1 MKYYSTRDAAVRMDA
16 AEAIKMGLSR
26 DGGLLTPCG
35 IPQIDR
41 AFLESLVNVR
51 YQERAAKV
59 MGLYLT
65 DYTYE
70 ELSGFAENAYGPE
83 KFDCDAVAPVRTVDE
98 TTHCLEL
105 WHGPTSAFKDMAL
118 QMLPQLLSAALRKTG
133 ESKTVCI
140 LVATSGDTGKAAM
153 EGFADVPQTKILV
166 FYPKD
171 GVSKVQETQMVTQD
185 GANVGVCAVE
195 GNFDDAQAGV
205 KRIFSDEAIRGHP
218 GGPGLL
224 PVLRQLHQLGPH
236 PAPGGLLY
244 LRLLRPGPGRKL
256 SMGDKVNF
264 CVPTGNFG
272 DILAAYYAKRMGL
285 PVGKL
290 ICASNCND
298 VLTDFLRTGVY
309 DKNRP
314 FHTTMSP
321 SMDILVSSNLER
333 LLFDLSGE
341 NDAEVKGYMDAL
353 AKTGKYEVS
362 DAIKA
367 ALADQFWGGFCGEAG
382 TSAAIAK
389 YYKENGYLIDTHT
402 AVAASVME
410 QYRKATGDKTV
421 TVFVSTA
428 SPYKFC
434 DHVLRAIGETPAG
447 DGVELLDQLHET
459 TGTAIPRR
467 LAALKGKARRFDLT
481 CEKPGMDSVVLEFLK
496 YIALQQSNAGNGL
509 MRQTVNLLPLDFGNP
524 KEGRRLLREAF
535 EPGIC
540 PIGAAVLCFGNFLPG
555 CQRADSLPD
564 PGRPVPGDGHSL
576 LDQKHPADHR
586 NRAAGQRRHPVGLKP
601 PLPILRPWVCHA
613 MVAEG
618 GKALL

>member
-1 MKYYSTRDAAVRMDA
+1 MKYLSTRDRSVRLDA
-16 AEAIKMGLSR
+16 AEAIEMGLSR
-26 DGGLLTPCG
+26 DGGLLTPCE
-35 IPQIDR
+35 IPQIDE
-41 AFLESLVNVR
+41 AFLNSLVHVR

-59 MGLYLT
+59 MALYLT
-65 DYTYE
+65 DYTE
-70 ELSGFAENAYGPE
+70 AELLTFAENAYGPE
-83 KFDCDAVAPVRTVDE
+83 KFDTDAVAPVRTLDE

-133 ESKTVCI
+133 EDKTVCI

-153 EGFADVPQTKILV
+153 EGFADVPQTKIMV

-171 GVSKVQETQMVTQD
+171 GVSRVQETQMVTQD
-185 GANVGVCAVE
+185 GENVGVCAVV

-205 KRIFSDEAIRGHP
+205 KRIFSDAAIRETLAQRGYFLSSANSINW
-218 GGPGLL
+218 GRIL
-224 PVLRQLHQLGPH
+224 PQVVYYISAYCDLVRD
-236 PAPGGLLY
+236 
-244 LRLLRPGPGRKL
+244 GRIV
-256 SMGDKVNF
+256 MGDKVNF

-309 DKNRP
+309 DRNRP

-321 SMDILVSSNLER
+321 SMDILISSNLER

-341 NDAEVKGYMDAL
+341 NDAEVRGYMEAL
-353 AKTGKYEVS
+353 SQTGRYEVS

-367 ALADQFWGGFCGEAG
+367 ALKEQYWGGFCDEAG
-382 TSAAIAK
+382 TTAAIAK
-389 YYKENGYLIDTHT
+389 YYKDYGYLIDTHT

-410 QYRKATGDKTV
+410 QYRAASGDKTP

-434 DHVLRAIGETPAG
+434 DSVLTAIGQTPAG
-447 DGVELLDQLHET
+447 DGVELLDQLHDV
-459 TGTAIPRR
+459 TGTAVPRR

-481 CEKPGMDSVVLEFLK
+481 CEKPGMDSVVLDFLK
-496 YIALQQSNAGNGL
+496 
-509 MRQTVNLLPLDFGNP
+509 
-524 KEGRRLLREAF
+524 
-535 EPGIC
+535 
-540 PIGAAVLCFGNFLPG
+540 
-555 CQRADSLPD
+555 
-564 PGRPVPGDGHSL
+564 
-576 LDQKHPADHR
+576 
-586 NRAAGQRRHPVGLKP
+586 
-601 PLPILRPWVCHA
+601 
-613 MVAEG
+613 
-618 GKALL
+618 